1 MAERLAPLTVFGE
14 TEARLDRIGTLS
26 IAERPDLA
34 LASVAARLGRLSSL
48 EAAAPRVLGVSLP
61 GVSRVAGGTIRAFWT
76 GPEQWLVEAPHATH
90 EDLAAILKQ
99 GFGADASVT
108 EQSDGWCAFDIAGAA
123 TLALL
128 ERLCAADTRAMA
140 RGDVL
145 RTTIEHL
152 GCFILCEVPG
162 ASFRLWCARSSALSF
177 HHALVTVAL
186 AVALP

>member
-1 MAERLAPLTVFGE
+1 MADRLPPLTVFGK
-14 TEARLDRIGTLS
+14 TTARVDRIGTLS

-34 LASVAARLGRLSSL
+34 LASLAARLGRLSSL
-48 EAAAPRVLGVSLP
+48 EAVAPLVLGASLP
-61 GVSRVAGGTIRAFWT
+61 GVSRVAGDTIRAFWT

-123 TLALL
+123 MPDLM

-140 RGDVL
+140 QGDVL

-152 GCFILCEVPG
+152 GCFIICEAP
-162 ASFRLWCARSSALSF
+162 ASSFRLWCARSSALSL
-177 HHALVTVAL
+177 HHALVTA
-186 AVALP
+186 AVALS

>member
-1 MAERLAPLTVFGE
+1 MADRLTPLTVFGE
-14 TEARLDRIGTLS
+14 TAARVDRIGTLS

-34 LASVAARLGRLSSL
+34 LASLAARLGRLSSL
-48 EAAAPRVLGVSLP
+48 EAVAPLVLGAPLP
-61 GVSRVAGGTIRAFWT
+61 GVSRVAGDTIRAFWT
-76 GPEQWLVEAPHATH
+76 GPEQWLVEAPYATH
-90 EDLAAILKQ
+90 EDLAAVLKQ

-140 RGDVL
+140 QGDVL

-152 GCFILCEVPG
+152 GCFIICEQPG
-162 ASFRLWCARSSALSF
+162 ASFRLWCARSSALSL
-177 HHALVTVAL
+177 HHALVTA
-186 AVALP
+186 AVALS